1 MKKSNILLFAALI
14 FLFACSGEAYIK
26 VTNNTPADILV
37 SVNYNADET
46 LAPGDTTGTYTVTV
60 NRGVLTQI
68 PVSASGAWLGE
79 YTESVAVANG
89 DAVVH
94 SVNPQMADL
103 TFVNTSVDSAILRY
117 ENTLYH
123 YFDGGDSKQGK
134 YVVDGSVDLDY
145 EGRYIFTAHD
155 EKAWFPGQ
163 TYTYELIP
171 DACEIQLNNLHGN
184 RAIYYVY
191 ISPSDADIWGEDRL
205 GDNTILYPGE
215 AYVWKA
221 EAGKIYDMRVEA
233 GDPHPDSALYVY
245 DFFDDEICTA
255 DYTWIYEFPSI
266 FTPVTLSKSTKSA
279 ASGLSMHKPQA
290 LNKQILTEEKAQ
302 RIEKVGKKPVEAAS
316 AVKQLKK

>member
-1 MKKSNILLFAALI
+1 MKKWNILLFAVMI
-14 FLFACSGEAYIK
+14 ILFACSGEAYIK
-26 VTNNTPADILV
+26 VTNETPGTIMV
-37 SVNYNADET
+37 SVNHRADEV
-46 LAPGDTTGTYTVTV
+46 LPPGDTTDTYTVTV

-68 PVSASGAWLGE
+68 PVTASGTWLGE
-79 YTESVAVANG
+79 YTESIAVANG

-123 YFDGGDSKQGK
+123 YFDGGDSEQGK
-134 YVVDGSVDLDY
+134 YVVDGNVDLDY

-155 EKAWFPGQ
+155 EEAWFPGE

-191 ISPSDADIWGEDRL
+191 ISPSDADTWGDDRL

-215 AYVWKA
+215 AFVWKA
-221 EAGKIYDMRVEA
+221 EAGKAYDMRVEA

-245 DFFDDEICTA
+245 DFFDEEICAA
-255 DYTWIYEFPSI
+255 DYTWIYEFPEI
-266 FTPVTLSKSTKSA
+266 FTPVTLSKSTKMT
-279 ASGLSMHKPQA
+279 ASGLLMRKPQA
-290 LNKQILTEEKAQ
+290 LNKELLREEKAL
-302 RIEKVGKKPVEAAS
+302 RIEKLGKKPAEAKA
-316 AVKQLKK
+316 AINQLKK